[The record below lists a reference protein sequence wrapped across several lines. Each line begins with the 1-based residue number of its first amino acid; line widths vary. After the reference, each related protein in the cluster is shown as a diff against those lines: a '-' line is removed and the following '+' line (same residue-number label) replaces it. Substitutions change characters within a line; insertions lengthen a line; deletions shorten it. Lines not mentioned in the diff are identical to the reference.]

1 MSTCLLSVLPDPWQ
15 ATART
20 VGIACERCFLTAHH
34 RPAADSGRAT
44 TGVEHAAPKS
54 ASARRRGAG
63 LGVLVLVLA
72 VAAVASLAVGAR
84 ALSPAQVWHGLFAS
98 PESDQRLNEIRLIV
112 QTVRLPR
119 TVLAIVAGV
128 ALGVGGALIQGYTR
142 NPIADTGLL
151 GVNAGASFAVVFVIS
166 VFGFA
171 DPSQY
176 VWFAFVGAAVAGV
189 VVFGL
194 ASLGRGAGNPLTL
207 ALAGQGV
214 TVFLAAMTT
223 AVALSDQASL
233 NALRFWNA
241 GSVAGVGWDVIW
253 PVASFVAL
261 ALVLA
266 LPTLPSLNLLN
277 LGDDVARGL
286 GVNIARSRV
295 IGIAAVTLLAGAAT
309 AACGPIAFLGL
320 MVAHVARYLTGPD
333 YRWLVPYAGLLGAV
347 VLLACDI
354 VGRVVVRPEE
364 LDAGVLV
371 ALLGAPFFAA
381 LVWRGKLK
389 SA

>member
-1 MSTCLLSVLPDPWQ
+1 MGTTVMERPL
-15 ATART
+15 AR
-20 VGIACERCFLTAHH
+20 G
-34 RPAADSGRAT
+34 T
-44 TGVEHAAPKS
+44 TK
-54 ASARRRGAG
+54 ARRRRVVG
-63 LGVLVLVLA
+63 LSTLVAVLVIA
-72 VAAVASLAVGAR
+72 AAVSLAVGAR
-84 ALSPAQVWHGLFAS
+84 ALSPAEVWHGLFAA
-98 PESDQRLNEIRLIV
+98 PDSDQRLTEIRLIV
-112 QTVRLPR
+112 RTVRLPR
-119 TVLAIVAGV
+119 TVLAIVAGI

-151 GVNAGASFAVVFVIS
+151 GVNSGASFTVVSVIA

-171 DPSQY
+171 DPFQY
-176 VWFAFVGAAVAGV
+176 VWFAFLGAAVAGV

-194 ASLGRGAGNPLTL
+194 ASIGRGAGNPLTL
-207 ALAGQGV
+207 ALAGQGI
-214 TVFLAAMTT
+214 TVFLTAMTT

-241 GSVAGVGWDVIW
+241 GSVAGVGFDVIW
-253 PVASFVAL
+253 PVALFIAVG
-261 ALVLA
+261 LVLA
-266 LPTLPSLNLLN
+266 LTTLPALNLLN

-286 GVNIARSRV
+286 GVNIALSRTV
-295 IGIAAVTLLAGAAT
+295 GITAITLLAGAAT

-347 VLLACDI
+347 VLLLCDI
-354 VGRVVVRPEE
+354 VGRLVVRPGE
-364 LDAGVLV
+364 LDAGVVV

-381 LVWRGKLK
+381 LVWLGKFR

>member
-1 MSTCLLSVLPDPWQ
+1 MCT
-15 ATART
+15 TA
-20 VGIACERCFLTAHH
+20 VERSAPRGTTDV
-34 RPAADSGRAT
+34 RRGRA
-44 TGVEHAAPKS
+44 V
-54 ASARRRGAG
+54 G
-63 LGVLVLVLA
+63 LGMLVLLLLIAGA
-72 VAAVASLAVGAR
+72 VSLAVGAR
-84 ALSPAQVWHGLFAS
+84 ALSPGEVWHGLFAA
-98 PESDQRLNEIRLIV
+98 PEPDRRLTEIRLIV
-112 QTVRLPR
+112 QTVRVPR
-119 TVLAIVAGV
+119 TVLAVVAGL

-151 GVNAGASFAVVFVIS
+151 GVNAGASFAVVSVIA

-171 DPSQY
+171 DPFQY

-194 ASLGRGAGNPLTL
+194 ASIGRGAGNPLTL

-223 AVALSDQASL
+223 AVALSDQKSL

-241 GSVAGVGWDVIW
+241 GSVAGVGFGVIW
-253 PVASFVAL
+253 PVAAFVAVG
-261 ALVLA
+261 LVLA
-266 LPTLPSLNLLN
+266 LVTLPALNLLN

-286 GVNIARSRV
+286 GVHIARSRT
-295 IGIAAVTLLAGAAT
+295 IGIVAVTLLAGAAT

-333 YRWLVPYAGLLGAV
+333 YRWLVPYAAVLGAV
-347 VLLACDI
+347 VLLVSDI
-354 VGRVVVRPEE
+354 AGRLVVRPGE
-364 LDAGVLV
+364 LDAGVVV
-371 ALLGAPFFAA
+371 AVLGAPFFAA
-381 LVWRGKLK
+381 LVWRGKFK